1 MGPVPNPLPAAVAT
15 SLAERLN
22 LRFPVLVIALAVVT
36 VLDVLIPDLVPFV
49 DEIGLAL
56 LTLVLSRWK
65 ARRTPPA
72 R

>member
-1 MGPVPNPLPAAVAT
+1 MPNPLPAAVAT

-22 LRFPVLVIALAVVT
+22 LRFPVLVILLAAVT
-36 VLDVLIPDLVPFV
+36 VLDVLIPDLIPFV

>member
-1 MGPVPNPLPAAVAT
+1 VPNPLPATVAA

-36 VLDVLIPDLVPFV
+36 VLDVLIPDLIPFV